1 MNIKGNEK
9 QYYDKIVVLYNKY
22 GENIPDAD
30 LMHLSVIE
38 KELGISFKRSQEI
51 FELVKNQANS
61 DKAGACI
68 SATVEKTE
76 EKANTVAVA
85 ENKEN
90 LSESR
95 NVMEASE
102 IHSTSIKNESKIQK
116 KETIVTTV
124 VDNKP
129 AEETTTANVETSAKN
144 SELQIKEKSLQPV
157 NAKQGMVDAENK
169 DLIPVDDPGDIN
181 KWKVIFWYTIGFL
194 TIILWGIGLIGSPE
208 KTCGL
213 CVDFCQSEQEKLSI
227 YDATQQ
233 SPELF
238 HFCIKGFS
246 RCICRPI
253 DKVVKDFILSVIH
266 SCRYI
271 IEGFIPKFSYFA
283 IP

>member
-68 SATVEKTE
+68 SATVEKSE
-76 EKANTVAVA
+76 EKVNTVAVA

-102 IHSTSIKNESKIQK
+102 IHSTSIKNESKIEK
-116 KETIVTTV
+116 KETIATTV

-144 SELQIKEKSLQPV
+144 SQLQIKEKSLQPV

-194 TIILWGIGLIGSPE
+194 TIILWGIGLIIMIWE
-208 KTCGL
+208 TIAIIRHKNKQLRYAKYLIQRDKTN
-213 CVDFCQSEQEKLSI
+213 Q
-227 YDATQQ
+227 
-233 SPELF
+233 
-238 HFCIKGFS
+238 
-246 RCICRPI
+246 
-253 DKVVKDFILSVIH
+253 
-266 SCRYI
+266 
-271 IEGFIPKFSYFA
+271 
-283 IP
+283 